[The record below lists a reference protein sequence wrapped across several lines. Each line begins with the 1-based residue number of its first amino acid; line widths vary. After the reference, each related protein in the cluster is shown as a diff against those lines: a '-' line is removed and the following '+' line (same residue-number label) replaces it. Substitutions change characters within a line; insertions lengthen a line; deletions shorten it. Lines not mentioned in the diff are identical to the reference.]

1 MVRHRSPSGV
11 DAGRG
16 TWDEGGLS
24 GSRAA
29 AAPLPTR
36 GTGMKPIRLPLSGSC
51 RCGRVEIRIRKPPLA
66 TSACH
71 CRGCQKMSSSAYSL
85 TAIIPADG
93 FEITK
98 GEPVIGGLHGPD
110 LHHYFCGHCM
120 TWMFTRP
127 EGMDWSVNV
136 RPNLFDD
143 VSRFRPL
150 YRNLCL
156 DKTAVRGDGRR
167 QKFRDLPGTAPVRR
181 VDAGLCAMGRLSGPP
196 AALLILAVTGAAPFG
211 AGPASPSPRPCCAPP
226 WARASARS
234 RCSRRCPRG

>member
-1 MVRHRSPSGV
+1 
-11 DAGRG
+11 
-16 TWDEGGLS
+16 
-24 GSRAA
+24 
-29 AAPLPTR
+29 
-36 GTGMKPIRLPLSGSC
+36 MKPIRLPLSGSC

-127 EGMDWSVNV
+127 EGMDWFVNV

-143 VSRFRPL
+143 VSWFRPFIETCVSTKL
-150 YRNLCL
+150 PFAE
-156 DKTAVRGDGRR
+156 TGAVRSFETFPEPH
-167 QKFRDLPGTAPVRR
+167 QYEELMQAYAQW
-181 VDAGLCAMGRLSGPP
+181 AG
-196 AALLILAVTGAAPFG
+196 
-211 AGPASPSPRPCCAPP
+211 
-226 WARASARS
+226 
-234 RCSRRCPRG
+234 